1 MQDARVACR
10 TLRRSLRDMYLGNRP
25 AARLCLDAQNFLNR
39 SGRARSPRARCLTP
53 QAIYTVL
60 NCPGRGRKSAETR
73 RYRLCTGLTMRAVE
87 RRFFVVVT
95 LL

>member
-1 MQDARVACR
+1 
-10 TLRRSLRDMYLGNRP
+10 MYLGNLP
-25 AARLCLDAQNFLNR
+25 AAHLCLDAQNFINPSCR
-39 SGRARSPRARCLTP
+39 SGSPRALCLTP

-73 RYRLCTGLTMRAVE
+73 RYRLRTGLTMRAVE